1 MADYLPLTALKVF
14 EATARHCS
22 FVRAARELHVTP
34 GAVSQ
39 QIKSLEDLL
48 GVKLFHRLHRRL
60 ELTDAARQA
69 LPKLSEGFAS
79 ISDAVKL
86 IRSGEEQSMLR
97 IWAPPSF
104 ASRWLVPRLKDF
116 TAAYPEIELS
126 VSASIEM
133 IGSGH
138 SVEMMPADRFYQK
151 DIDMG
156 IFFGRGDDFDDYQAN
171 LLMGTNIVPLCSPA
185 LLEDAEHPLK
195 SPDDLRFHRLIH
207 DDTAYEGR
215 LDWEGW
221 LREARVEGVDADH
234 GLRFNQVT
242 LALKAATD
250 GQGVVLGIQELA
262 QNDIDD
268 GRLVIPFGP
277 SIPMPYDYYVIS
289 LADNAQRPY
298 IKAFRDWVL
307 AQGQAFRSQ
316 SGK

>member
-1 MADYLPLTALKVF
+1 MSDHLPLTALKVF

-22 FVRAARELHVTP
+22 FVRAANELHVTP

-48 GVKLFHRLHRRL
+48 QVKLFHRLHRRL
-60 ELTDAARQA
+60 ELTEAAREA
-69 LPKLSEGFAS
+69 LPKLSEGFAC
-79 ISDAVKL
+79 ITEAVKL
-86 IRSGEEQSMLR
+86 IRNDGDHPLLR
-97 IWAPPSF
+97 IWTPPSF
-104 ASRWLVPRLKDF
+104 AARWLVPRLKDF
-116 TAAYPEIELS
+116 TTQNPDTELS
-126 VSASIEM
+126 LSASVDM

-151 DIDMG
+151 DIDIG
-156 IFFGRGDDFDDYQAN
+156 IFFGQGNFDNYQAN
-171 LLMGTNIVPLCSPA
+171 LLMRTHIVPLCSPA
-185 LLEDAEHPLK
+185 LINDSDYPIK
-195 SPDDLRFHRLIH
+195 SPEDLRHHRLIH

-221 LREARVEGVDADH
+221 LQEAGIKGINTDH

-262 QNDIDD
+262 QRDIDE

-277 SIPMPYDYYVIS
+277 SIPMPYSYYVIS
-289 LADNAQRPY
+289 LADNADRPQ
-298 IKAFRDWVL
+298 IRTFRHWIL
-307 AQGQAFRSQ
+307 AQGAPFR
-316 SGK
+316 